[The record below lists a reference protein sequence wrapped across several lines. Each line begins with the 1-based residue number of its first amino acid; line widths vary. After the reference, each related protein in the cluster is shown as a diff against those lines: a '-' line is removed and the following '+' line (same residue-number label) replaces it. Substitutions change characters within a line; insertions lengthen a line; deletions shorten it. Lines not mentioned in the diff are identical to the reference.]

1 MENAGSI
8 YDEEGRIANQDEAR
22 QFANMDWVRMET
34 EKELEKRKREGST
47 DTDIGK
53 IRKEVEEKFKREQTE
68 GLDTE
73 EEKFNLALINK
84 FHEKYPKVPQV
95 EFEQKPCFIVP
106 VADGLNK
113 RSDVVGDSAYW
124 VLTKEAIYVVSFG
137 ANVPA
142 SAIKG
147 EALLEGIKNEVSYAK
162 EDWRRPPEDRK
173 NVRFVH
179 HRIHQS
185 IDNKTFIDV
194 AESRRQGVGMLQ
206 APSCELSTVSMG
218 EIGVLDRIKDAFNS
232 AQKKYEFIEKQK
244 EGTQKSKE
252 SMLAGI

>member
-142 SAIKG
+142 RFLVSAI
-147 EALLEGIKNEVSYAK
+147 LPIQNESS
-162 EDWRRPPEDRK
+162 PPPG
-173 NVRFVH
+173 NF
-179 HRIHQS
+179 
-185 IDNKTFIDV
+185 
-194 AESRRQGVGMLQ
+194 
-206 APSCELSTVSMG
+206 LSFTG
-218 EIGVLDRIKDAFNS
+218 NTYLAF
-232 AQKKYEFIEKQK
+232 AFFHFLYLFLP
-244 EGTQKSKE
+244 T
-252 SMLAGI
+252 